1 MKKIGKI
8 LAANRSEIAI
18 RIFRAAEESGIKT
31 AAIYSKEDRF
41 AIHRFKT
48 DESYLVGEGKGPI
61 QAYLDIDSIIK
72 IAKDAQVDAIH
83 PGYGFLSES
92 PELAEQCEKNDIT
105 FIGPSKEILK
115 RFGNK
120 TEAKK
125 VAEEAKVGTVP
136 SVLVTKENLKS
147 VEKEVEKIGY
157 PVIVKASWGGG
168 GRGMRVVRSSN
179 ELIDQITTAQSESL
193 KAFGK
198 DEVFI
203 EKFLEDAAPVSYTH
217 LTLPTKRI
225 V

>member
-179 ELIDQITTAQSESL
+179 ECL
-193 KAFGK
+193 
-198 DEVFI
+198 V
-203 EKFLEDAAPVSYTH
+203 V
-217 LTLPTKRI
+217 
-225 V
+225 